1 MHFWAGSL
9 CFLQDR
15 GKIFFPSQVVAIS
28 DVITIVSDIGNKI
41 PDKSW
46 MLYLLELFNKQ
57 KIAIELNLICS
68 FNDDGK
74 FHAIFGGVNQYEFK
88 QIRPIVNHSYLRQI
102 IMNPKINSIIYVLT
116 DITLNSSERFVLPV
130 SGKEFIFEGL
140 NHFTGIEWWNKIA
153 NLPYEIRYHVEIS
166 HIVYGKNDNLTEP
179 ESISYF
185 PYKQFIPNKDEI
197 ARQFPISF
205 HQATVKD
212 GCLCYEINSGI
223 CKNGL
228 EYSFE

>member
-1 MHFWAGSL
+1 MHFWVGSL

-15 GKIFFPSQVVAIS
+15 DEIFFPSQVIAIS
-28 DVITIVSDIGNKI
+28 DIITIISDIGNKI

-88 QIRPIVNHSYLRQI
+88 QIRPIVGHSYLRQI
-102 IMNPKINSIIYVLT
+102 IMNPKINSIIYVLK
-116 DITLNSSERFVLPV
+116 DITLDRSERFVLPV
-130 SGKEFIFEGL
+130 DEKEFIFEGL

-153 NLPYEIRYHVEIS
+153 NLPYEIRYQVEIS
-166 HIVYGKNDNLTEP
+166 HISYGKNDNLADP

-185 PYKQFIPNKDEI
+185 PYNQFSPNKDET
-197 ARQFPISF
+197 ARQFPISI
-205 HQATVKD
+205 HQAIVKD
-212 GCLCYEINSGI
+212 RYLCYKINSGI
-223 CKNGL
+223 CENGL
-228 EYSFE
+228 EYSF